1 MEAAN
6 NTTVQMAGS
15 TENIKDVL
23 TGTYAAICTLGLVMN
38 VVLITTILTSRR
50 LRTIPNIYLLNL
62 AIADQLFLMGIPF
75 FATNIY
81 KESWPFGNVVCKIVL
96 SSDTTTMF
104 TSIFCLTAM
113 SADRCV
119 AAALPLKSRRCR
131 TVKTSVMINAFM
143 WGLGLAMSSPVI
155 AFAATE
161 TIPSTGQT
169 FCNIYWP
176 EPVEIWAVSFVLY
189 STFVGF
195 VFPFIVVLICSIVL
209 VCVYR
214 SSVGSRYGRRMQKQ
228 LTLSCVVYGMVVLFA
243 LSWLPFYI
251 FQILN
256 MTQHF
261 LMTPENSWIP
271 YSAVILSYSNSIFN
285 PVISIILNKQ
295 CRHYMRDTI
304 RRSLHRHIALRKF
317 TKRGT
322 KRSHVS
328 IALQATHTPTVG
340 QSPEISSFFGRRWSR
355 QANSVRNGNANIKET
370 NFLSPNMC
378 NISIVP
384 SRRNSVVNNVTKR
397 TVISN

>member
-1 MEAAN
+1 MEAFN
-6 NTTVQMAGS
+6 NTTVQMAGP

-23 TGTYAAICTLGLVMN
+23 TGTYAAICTVGLVMN
-38 VVLITTILTSRR
+38 IILISTILTSRR

-62 AIADQLFLMGIPF
+62 AIADQLFLIGIPF

-81 KESWPFGNVVCKIVL
+81 KETWPFGHIVCKIVL

-113 SADRCV
+113 SADRCI

-131 TVKTSVMINAFM
+131 TVKTSAVINGFM
-143 WGLGLAMSSPVI
+143 WVLGLAVSSPVI
-155 AFAATE
+155 AFATTE

-176 EPVEIWAVSFVLY
+176 EPIEIWAVSFVLY

-195 VFPFIVVLICSIVL
+195 VLPFIVVLVCSIVL

-214 SSVGSRYGRRMQKQ
+214 SSVGNRYGRRMQKQ
-228 LTLSCVVYGMVVLFA
+228 LTLSCVVYGMVILFA

-256 MTQHF
+256 MTQQF

-271 YSAVILSYSNSIFN
+271 YSAVILSYSNSVFN

-295 CRHYMRDTI
+295 CRQYMRDTI

-317 TKRGT
+317 TRRGT

-328 IALQATHTPTVG
+328 IALQATRTPTIG
-340 QSPEISSFFGRRWSR
+340 HSPEISSFFGRRRSR
-355 QANSVRNGNANIKET
+355 PANPIINGDLDIQET
-370 NFLSPNMC
+370 NFLSPSMC
-378 NISIVP
+378 NMPISA
-384 SRRNSVVNNVTKR
+384 SRRISVENNTSKK
-397 TVISN
+397 TVGSI